1 MLSPAFRN
9 HTGDSSA
16 DTTISH
22 QLPGACHYATF
33 FTKAAFSGHRGT
45 PRGPGSDFFPTGKA
59 PSSKGC
65 DPRLCVCVCV
75 YVCGGGRGLGARSLE
90 KVTEADGDAER
101 LQILG

>member
-22 QLPGACHYATF
+22 QLPGTCHHATF

-45 PRGPGSDFFPTGKA
+45 PRRA
-59 PSSKGC
+59 W
-65 DPRLCVCVCV
+65 
-75 YVCGGGRGLGARSLE
+75 
-90 KVTEADGDAER
+90 ER
-101 LQILG
+101 LLPHREGPKFHRV